1 MKQSQFHMESIGRA
15 AMNRKPSSPLL
26 EVFPIETMTYVDGE
40 ITDVYNE
47 DEVSGIDAFGKKYSV
62 KVKTSITVQATWLP
76 FDSNRLTPPD
86 IRRGER
92 VFVWRFGDADQY
104 YWTTTGLDD
113 FLRRLETIVYAVS
126 NTKDE
131 SVTQLSPDNS
141 WYVRICTRT
150 KKIQLKTNRSD
161 GEGVSYDFLFD
172 IEKGIISL
180 SDDLGN
186 SFILNSFERHFRL
199 LNADKSVFELNKD
212 VANLET
218 KKSINL
224 KTTTYTLNCTD
235 ANVTATK
242 TNYKSPTYLMEGNI
256 THTGNYAQTG
266 NYTLS
271 GGFTMGGGNAVIA
284 GNISIDGTVLNNGV
298 NVGSTHTHPESIG
311 VITGPPQ

>member
-131 SVTQLSPDNS
+131 TVTQLSPDNS

-172 IEKGIISL
+172 IEKGIVSL

-186 SFILNSFERHFRL
+186 SFMLNSFERHFRL
-199 LNADKSVFELNKD
+199 LNADKSIFELNKD

-218 KKSINL
+218 MKSINL
-224 KTTTYTLNCTD
+224 KTKKFSLTCDDITITNKTT
-235 ANVTATK
+235 VW
-242 TNYKSPTYLMEGNI
+242 KSPTYKLEANVASVG
-256 THTGNYAQTG
+256 T
-266 NYTLS
+266 
-271 GGFTMGGGNAVIA
+271 FTNNGI
-284 GNISIDGTVLNNGV
+284 NIS
-298 NVGSTHTHPESIG
+298 STHTHPESIG